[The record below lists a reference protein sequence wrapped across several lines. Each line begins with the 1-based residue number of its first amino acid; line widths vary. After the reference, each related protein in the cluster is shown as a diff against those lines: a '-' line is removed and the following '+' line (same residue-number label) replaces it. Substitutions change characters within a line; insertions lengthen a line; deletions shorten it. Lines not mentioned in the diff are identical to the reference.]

1 MVSRVLLSLS
11 AILLLVTPLL
21 AREKSDVI
29 VLKNGDRLTCE
40 IQSLAMGVLY
50 VAHDD
55 VDGTMRIQW
64 SKVVRVESSHLFII
78 KTQDGSFYTGTL
90 STGRMLDGRSMG
102 SCSLGTGSG
111 SCSRRVPSNRTERNL
126 EKLLGA
132 P

>member
-90 STGRMLDGRSMG
+90 STGRMPDGRSMVFRVR
-102 SCSLGTGSG
+102 SA
-111 SCSRRVPSNRTERNL
+111 RRVPSNRAERNL